1 MRYCALILCA
11 FLMSGCALFNRDDA
25 AKPME
30 LVDFEPSVKV
40 QTVWQKNVGA
50 GTGKRVVQ
58 LQPALD
64 DEVIYVADVKGR
76 VQALNRFNGARLWR
90 QRTGDEITA
99 GVGVREGLVLFGTR
113 QGEVVALSSAD
124 GQELWRNTLTSE
136 VLAVPNTDGNTV
148 VAQTIDGNLFALD
161 AKTGE
166 HRWRYETPAP
176 ILTLRGSGQPLFTG
190 SMVVAGFANGK
201 VIAFNS
207 RNGLIQWEQRVAL
220 PQGRSELDRM
230 VDISASPLLQDNV
243 IYVASYQGRIVALN
257 RSNGRPLWAADAST
271 HQDLAYAD
279 RRVFLSEADSGV
291 TAYRSTSGAI
301 LWQNDQML
309 RRYIN
314 GPQVLGD
321 YVAVADF
328 KGYLHV
334 MNQDDG
340 EFAARRRLGRRA
352 ISGSMMSDGDILYVV
367 TDRGRLY
374 ALSVAE

>member
-1 MRYCALILCA
+1 MRYGALILCA
-11 FLMSGCALFNRDDA
+11 LLLSGCTLFNRDDA

-30 LVDFEPSVKV
+30 LVDFEPSVKL
-40 QTVWQKNVGA
+40 QTVWRKNVGA
-50 GTGKRVVQ
+50 GTGKGVVQ

-64 DEVIYVADVKGR
+64 GDVIYVADAKGR
-76 VQALNRFNGARLWR
+76 VQALDRFSGARLWR
-90 QRTGDEITA
+90 VRTGDEITA
-99 GVGVREGLVLFGTR
+99 GVGMREGLVLFGTR

-124 GQELWRNTLTSE
+124 GEELWRNTLTSE
-136 VLAVPNTDGNTV
+136 VLSVPNTDGNIV

-166 HRWRYETPAP
+166 HRWRYETSVPV
-176 ILTLRGSGQPLFTG
+176 LTLRGSGQPLFTG

-230 VDISASPLLQDNV
+230 IDISASPLLQENV
-243 IYVASYQGRIVALN
+243 IFAASYQGRIVALN

-271 HQDLAYAD
+271 HQDLAYFD
-279 RRVFLSEADSGV
+279 RRVFLSEADSRV
-291 TAYRSTSGAI
+291 TAFRSTSGAM
-301 LWQNDQML
+301 LWQNDQLL

-314 GPQVLGD
+314 GPQILGN
-321 YVAVADF
+321 YVAVADLD
-328 KGYLHV
+328 GYLHL
-334 MNQDDG
+334 MNQEDG
-340 EFAARRRLGRRA
+340 EFAARRRLGRHA
-352 ISGSMMSDGDILYVV
+352 ISGSMKSDGDILYVL

>member
-1 MRYCALILCA
+1 MRYCTLILCA
-11 FLMSGCALFNRDDA
+11 LLVSGCALFSKDDA
-25 AKPME
+25 TRPMDLAE
-30 LVDFEPSVKV
+30 FEPTVQLESVW
-40 QTVWQKNVGA
+40 TRNVGV
-50 GTGKRVVQ
+50 GTGKGVVQ

-64 DEVIYVADVKGR
+64 GDVIYAADARGR
-76 VQALNRFNGARLWR
+76 VQAFDRFNGSRLWR
-90 QRTGDEITA
+90 QSTGYQITG
-99 GVGVREGLVLFGTR
+99 GVGASEGMVLFGTG

-124 GQELWRNTLTSE
+124 GTELWRNSLTSE
-136 VLAVPNTDGNTV
+136 VVAVPNTDGNIV
-148 VAQTIDGNLFALD
+148 VAQTIDGKLFALD

-176 ILTLRGSGQPLFTG
+176 ILTLRGSGKPLFTG

-201 VIAFNS
+201 VIAFNT

-230 VDISASPLLQDNV
+230 VDISASPLLHDNV

-257 RSNGRPLWAADAST
+257 RSNGRPLWAADTST
-271 HQDLAYAD
+271 HQDLAAA
-279 RRVFLSEADSGV
+279 RRTVFLSEANSRV
-291 TAYRSTSGAI
+291 TAYRSTSGEI

-314 GPQVLGD
+314 GPQVIGD

-334 MNQDDG
+334 MNQSDG
-340 EFAARRRLGRRA
+340 EFVARRRLNRRGV
-352 ISGSMMSDGDILYVV
+352 SGSMMSDGDILYVLG
-367 TDRGRLY
+367 DRGRLR
-374 ALSVAE
+374 ALRIAE